1 MFANSQMGGLNFGI
15 PDVCLTPA
23 PPAPAPIPIPYP
35 NFSLGPLGVPFV
47 PTVLYGG
54 TPAHNL
60 ATMIPISMGDNPGIA
75 TGVASGTVMGP
86 TRSLVPSAT
95 VLVGGLPG
103 TRLTTINI
111 QNSTNAPGMRIV
123 PSQLRVLLL
132 AP

>member
-1 MFANSQMGGLNFGI
+1 MFGNSQMGGLNVGF

-35 NFSLGPLGVPFV
+35 NMSLGPLGVPFV

-86 TRSLVPSAT
+86 TRSVTCAAT
-95 VLVGGLPG
+95 VLVGGLPA
-103 TRLTTINI
+103 TRLTTVNV

-123 PSQLRVLLL
+123 PSQVRVLVL

>member
-1 MFANSQMGGLNFGI
+1 MFANTQMGGMNLGF
-15 PDVCLTPA
+15 PDVCMTPA
-23 PPAPAPIPIPYP
+23 PPAPTPIPIPYP
-35 NFSLGPLGVPFV
+35 NMSLGPLGVPFV

-60 ATMIPISMGDNPGIA
+60 ATIVPISMGDNPGIA

-86 TRSLVPSAT
+86 TRSITGAFT

-103 TRLTTINI
+103 SRLTSVNI

-123 PSQLRVLLL
+123 PSQVRVILL

>member
-1 MFANSQMGGLNFGI
+1 MFANSQMGGLNLGF
-15 PDVCLTPA
+15 PDVCLTPV

-35 NFSLGPLGVPFV
+35 NLSIGPLGIPFV
-47 PTVLYGG
+47 PVVLYGG

-60 ATMIPISMGDNPGIA
+60 ATMIPISLGDNPGIA

-86 TRSLVPSAT
+86 TRSLTAAFS

-103 TRLTTINI
+103 TRLTSVNI
-111 QNSTNAPGMRIV
+111 HNSTNAPGMRIV
-123 PSQLRVLLL
+123 PSQVRVLLL

>member
-1 MFANSQMGGLNFGI
+1 MFANTQMGGLNLGF

-23 PPAPAPIPIPYP
+23 PPAPVPIPIPYP
-35 NFSLGPLGVPFV
+35 NFSIGPLGVPFV
-47 PTVLYGG
+47 PMVLYGG

-86 TRSLVPSAT
+86 TRSITAAVT

-103 TRLTTINI
+103 TRLTSVNI